1 MSKVKILD
9 CTLRDGGYVNNW
21 CFGYVNILKIISN
34 LVDAKIDYVECGFLK
49 TDEYLRNKTFFN
61 SINQLKQF
69 FPKNV
74 FQTKFCLMINF
85 GEVPIELIPKTQN
98 GNVYFRVVFKKEKK
112 DEAIEYCRQ
121 LMQKGYNVSVNP
133 MNTVGYSPSEILEL
147 IEKVN
152 VLNPEFFTIV
162 DTNGEMKKND
172 VLSLFY
178 LLNNNLNSEIKLGFH
193 SHNNL
198 KLSFSNAL
206 SILEQS
212 SNRTTVI
219 DSSVLGIGRGAGN
232 LCTEVLTQYLNDYYK
247 GEYKLF
253 PVLKLVDECI
263 NPIFNSNPWGA
274 SVHYYLSATNSC
286 HPNYASFLL
295 DKKEMSVDVINEI
308 FMKIPI
314 DKKSSYDDSL
324 IENLYNVIVK
334 KG

>member
-21 CFGYVNILKIISN
+21 NFGCENIKKIISN
-34 LVDAKIDYVECGFLK
+34 LVEASIDYVECGFFK
-49 TDEYLRNKTFFN
+49 DEKYNENRTFFS
-61 SINQLKQF
+61 SIEELKNLL
-69 FPKNV
+69 PTENRI
-74 FQTKFCLMINF
+74 TKLCLMINY
-85 GEVPIELIPKTQN
+85 GEVPLDCIPDLKN
-98 GNVYFRVVFKKEKK
+98 EDICFRVVFKKNKK
-112 DEAIEYCRQ
+112 KEAIEYCRQ
-121 LMQKGYNVSVNP
+121 LILKGYSVSVNP
-133 MNTVGYSPSEILEL
+133 MNTVGYSSVELLEL
-147 IEKVN
+147 IKEVN
-152 VLNPEFFTIV
+152 ALNPEIFTIV
-162 DTNGEMKKND
+162 DTNGEMKKKE

-178 LLNNNLNSEIKLGFH
+178 LLDNNLNSEIKLGFH

-212 SNRTTVI
+212 TDRTIII

-232 LCTEVLTQYLNDYYK
+232 LCTELLTQYLNDYYN
-247 GEYKLF
+247 GNYKLF
-253 PVLKLVDECI
+253 SILKLADECI
-263 NPIFNSNPWGA
+263 NPIFKSKPWGA

-308 FMKIPI
+308 FTKIPI
-314 DKKSSYDDSL
+314 DKKSNYDDSL
-324 IENLYNVIVK
+324 IENLYNVVVK

>member
-21 CFGYVNILKIISN
+21 SFGYDNIGKIISN
-34 LVDAKIDYVECGFLK
+34 LVEANIDYVECGFLK
-49 TDEYLRNKTFFN
+49 EEQYKSNKTFF
-61 SINQLKQF
+61 STIEQLNYI
-69 FPKNV
+69 FPLKNTI
-74 FQTKFCLMINF
+74 TKFCLMINY
-85 GEVPIELIPKTQN
+85 GEVPIDCIPRSK
-98 GNVYFRVVFKKEKK
+98 GDICFRVVFKKDKMN
-112 DEAIEYCRQ
+112 EAIEYCKQ
-121 LMQKGYNVSVNP
+121 LMIKGYDVSINP
-133 MNTVGYSPSEILEL
+133 MNTVGYSSSELLAL
-147 IEKVN
+147 IKDVN
-152 VLNPEFFTIV
+152 ALNPEIFTIV
-162 DTNGEMKKND
+162 DTNGEMKKKE

-178 LLNNNLNSEIKLGFH
+178 FLDNNLNSEIKLGFH

-212 SNRTTVI
+212 TDRTVII

-232 LCTEVLTQYLNDYYK
+232 LCTELLAQYLNDYYCGK
-247 GEYKLF
+247 YKLF
-253 PVLKLVDECI
+253 PILKLVDECI
-263 NPIFNSNPWGA
+263 TPIFKSKPWGA

-308 FMKIPI
+308 FTKIPI
-314 DKKSSYDDSL
+314 DKKSYYDDSL

>member
-21 CFGYVNILKIISN
+21 GFGCGNILKIISN
-34 LVDAKIDYVECGFLK
+34 LVEAKIDYVECGFFK
-49 TDEYLRNKTFFN
+49 TDEYIENKTFFN
-61 SINQLKQF
+61 SLEQLENILPQNIK
-69 FPKNV
+69 K
-74 FQTKFCLMINF
+74 TKFCLMINY
-85 GEVPIELIPKTQN
+85 GEVPIDSIFETKNNNI
-98 GNVYFRVVFKKEKK
+98 YFRVVFKKEKK
-112 DEAIEYCRQ
+112 SEALEFCKK
-121 LMQKGYNVSVNP
+121 LMQKGFKVSVNP
-133 MNTVGYSPSEILEL
+133 MNTVGYSPAEL
-147 IEKVN
+147 LDLIKDVN
-152 VLNPEFFTIV
+152 CLNPEFFTIV

-178 LLNNNLNSEIKLGFH
+178 LLDNNLNSEIKLGFH

-206 SILEQS
+206 SILEQTS
-212 SNRTTVI
+212 KRTVVI

-247 GEYKLF
+247 GEYELF

-263 NPIFNSNPWGA
+263 NPIFNLNPWGA

-295 DKKEMSVDVINEI
+295 NKKEMSVDVINEI
-308 FMKIPI
+308 FTKIPVE
-314 DKKSSYDDSL
+314 KKSCYDDSL